1 MVSSSDAEIMVREVN
16 EEEIKK
22 ALYDINDNK
31 APGPDGYT
39 ARFYKKAW
47 SVIGRDVCEAGLGK
61 CLVK

>member
-31 APGPDGYT
+31 APGRVLDSLRRLGLLLEGMFV
-39 ARFYKKAW
+39 RQDWENAW
-47 SVIGRDVCEAGLGK
+47 
-61 CLVK
+61 